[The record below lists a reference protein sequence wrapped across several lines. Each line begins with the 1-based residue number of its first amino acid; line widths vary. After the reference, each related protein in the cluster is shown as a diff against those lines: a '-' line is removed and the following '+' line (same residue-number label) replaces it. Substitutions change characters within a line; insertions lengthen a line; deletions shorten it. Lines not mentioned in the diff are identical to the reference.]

1 MNKLV
6 ILAAVLALILPA
18 GIMLALNYDQLQPN
32 STQPVVKKS
41 GKLLYF
47 YTPT

>member
-6 ILAAVLALILPA
+6 LLAAGLAFIVPV
-18 GIMLALNYDQLQPN
+18 GIMLALNYDQLQP
-32 STQPVVKKS
+32 TATEHVAKKS
-41 GKLLYF
+41 GKVLYF